1 MTLSYPWQCPF
12 CLHHSTI
19 SNNNLNR
26 GHLNLD
32 KGSKYGELYLN
43 IWSITCPNPK
53 CKEFTLEVKLR
64 ELEATYPALKFG
76 NLLNTWRLRPQ
87 LAPKHLPDYI
97 PQTIKEDYEEAYLIQ
112 DLSPK
117 ASAALA
123 RRCLQ
128 GIIRD
133 FWNISPQN
141 LALEIESIKDKVE
154 FDTWEAIEVVMKV
167 GNVSAHMQTDI
178 NQIVE
183 VDEHEASSLIE
194 LIEMLIEEWYVNRH
208 SRQLRLEKI
217 KQLGQ
222 IGKNVQ
228 WQSKEDAI
236 LTDIEATAD

>member
-1 MTLSYPWQCPF
+1 MSYPWQCPF

-19 SNNNLNR
+19 SNNNINK

-32 KGSKYGELYLN
+32 KGSKYGDLYLN

-87 LAPKHLPDYI
+87 LAPKHLSDYI
-97 PQTIKEDYEEAYLIQ
+97 PKAIREDYEEAYLIQ

-128 GIIRD
+128 GMIRD
-133 FWNISPQN
+133 FWNISPKN
-141 LALEIESIKDKVE
+141 LALELESIKDKVE
-154 FDTWEAIEVVMKV
+154 LDTWEAIDVVMKV
-167 GNVSAHMQTDI
+167 GNVSAHMETAI

-183 VDEHEASSLIE
+183 VADHEAGSLIE
-194 LIEMLIEEWYVNRH
+194 LIEMLVEEWYVNRH

-222 IGKNVQ
+222 VGQDTDPQ
-228 WQSKEDAI
+228 WTNKDNPSLPE
-236 LTDIEATAD
+236 